1 MAPQAMLSNGSAWRH
16 KCHARESGHPDL
28 AARAG
33 ALDSRLRG
41 NDSVKDRGPLGWSY
55 PDPTP
60 ALVSG
65 ALTERFASRRSIARS
80 NGRSARVARRVL
92 GDRANRRHRALARPL
107 CPLPADRGKTPA
119 DRARA
124 SRALMKKSR
133 PAQAKPNIA
142 FRFPAANTLL
152 NINIVLFLK
161 LSCARITIHF
171 NVAIHALAICL
182 TITI

>member
-1 MAPQAMLSNGSAWRH
+1 MTQKRRR
-16 KCHARESGHPDL
+16 HARESGHPDL

-41 NDSVKDRGPLGWSY
+41 NDSVKNRGPLGWSY

-92 GDRANRRHRALARPL
+92 GDRAGIAHP
-107 CPLPADRGKTPA
+107 PADSGAPEKTPC
-119 DRARA
+119 
-124 SRALMKKSR
+124 SGE
-133 PAQAKPNIA
+133 AKHSVPVPGSNH
-142 FRFPAANTLL
+142 
-152 NINIVLFLK
+152 
-161 LSCARITIHF
+161 TIEY
-171 NVAIHALAICL
+171 
-182 TITI
+182 

>member
-1 MAPQAMLSNGSAWRH
+1 MAPQGMLSNGSEWRH

-33 ALDSRLRG
+33 ALDCRLRG

-80 NGRSARVARRVL
+80 NGRSARV
-92 GDRANRRHRALARPL
+92 
-107 CPLPADRGKTPA
+107 RGVFWVIGP
-119 DRARA
+119 A
-124 SRALMKKSR
+124 SRIRRPIAAPRRRR

-142 FRFPAANTLL
+142 FRFPAATTLL

-161 LSCARITIHF
+161 RSCARIIIDL
-171 NVAIHALAICL
+171 NMAIHALAICL